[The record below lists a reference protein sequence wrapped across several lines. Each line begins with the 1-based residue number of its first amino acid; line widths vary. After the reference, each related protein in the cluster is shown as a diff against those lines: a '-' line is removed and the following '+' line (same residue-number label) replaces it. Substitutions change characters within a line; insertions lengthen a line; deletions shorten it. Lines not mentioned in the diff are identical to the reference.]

1 MPKAF
6 NYKIEGN
13 GSIVS
18 TKVHIVRRTQ
28 LARLKTAAIGCTM
41 AAALTLPALAQNSS
55 NQPLSKPTDTLNNS
69 SISLNL
75 QPDGLSFNTDAT
87 TSSLGSLGM
96 LELPTESI
104 GSTLFK
110 LDLGNS
116 DCLTGGTN
124 CLSRDDTLDLGYSK
138 RIASFS
144 PKGIDISLTPRA
156 AFRRRDD
163 SSSAALGAVF
173 EIGEDLRRSA
183 GIDNNTWYIFAGA
196 DAEAFNYNSAN
207 TENLTR
213 GQFHLQDSI
222 FVGDARAGLGYRI
235 GEADLSLSYNR
246 REATTSNDETFTEDA
261 AAISFTWRR

>member
-1 MPKAF
+1 
-6 NYKIEGN
+6 
-13 GSIVS
+13 
-18 TKVHIVRRTQ
+18 
-28 LARLKTAAIGCTM
+28 M
-41 AAALTLPALAQNSS
+41 AALLAAPALAQDSS
-55 NQPLSKPTDTLNNS
+55 DEPLSELNNPAL
-69 SISLNL
+69 SLNL
-75 QPDGLSFNTDAT
+75 QSGSLAFNTDAA
-87 TSSLGSLGM
+87 TSTLGSLGL

-116 DCLTGGTN
+116 ECLTGGAN
-124 CLSRDDTLDLGYSK
+124 CLRRDDTLDLGYSK
-138 RIASFS
+138 RIASIS

-156 AFRRRDD
+156 AFRRSDD

-173 EIGEDLRRSA
+173 EIGENLRQSA

-196 DAEAFNYNSAN
+196 DAEALNYNAAN
-207 TENLTR
+207 AASLTR

-222 FVGDARAGLGYRI
+222 IVGDARAGLGYRI